1 MKLLN
6 TFKSLLDIAN
16 KIIPSFRVIRFN
28 SKVIDYEF
36 RNKTAL
42 LYIHLINDSNCD
54 IEIRNISIVDNDKE
68 YPVLLEPALIKVEG
82 GKTQYSPALPFQMN
96 PRTSN
101 YVYLIFRNYEGR
113 SLEIDNLLSL
123 KFQINRKELVINQFL
138 PRKSYYLHNKRRWL
152 HFLFP

>member
-16 KIIPSFRVIRFN
+16 KIIPSFRIIRFN
-28 SKVIDYEF
+28 SKVIDYELQ
-36 RNKTAL
+36 NKTTL

-68 YPVLLEPALIKVEG
+68 YPVLLEPTLIKVEG
-82 GKTQYSPALPFQMN
+82 GKAQYSSALPFQMN

-101 YVYLIFRNYEGR
+101 YVYLIFRNYEER

-138 PRKSYYLHNKRRWL
+138 PRKSYYLHNKRR
-152 HFLFP
+152 